1 MEKNTTKLGGIIMNY
16 YEHRLHEIQQEIS
29 ILSTR
34 EDTKDTITMLEHERQ
49 LILDDLK
56 TLEN

>member
-1 MEKNTTKLGGIIMNY
+1 MNY
-16 YEHRLHEIQQEIS
+16 YEHRLREIREEIS

-34 EDTKDTITMLEHERQ
+34 ADTKDTITMLEHERQ

>member
-34 EDTKDTITMLEHERQ
+34 EDTKDTIQQLKQERQ
-49 LILDDLK
+49 QILDDIK
-56 TLEN
+56 TLE

>member
-1 MEKNTTKLGGIIMNY
+1 MNY
-16 YEHRLHEIQQEIS
+16 YEHRLREIREEIS

-34 EDTKDTITMLEHERQ
+34 EDTKDTIQQLKQERQ
-49 LILDDLK
+49 QILDDLK